1 MDDKQQAQ
9 ELLIEI
15 VDMINSLQALEEYQK
30 KEIISKI
37 EKVRAVY
44 SAGGNVNDQ

>member
-9 ELLIEI
+9 ELLVEI
-15 VDMINSLQALEEYQK
+15 VEMINALQTLEESQK
-30 KEIISKI
+30 REIISKI